1 METLGLEAEDSLVE
15 TYLILGLRETGKQN
29 TGKPVVLSYLSL
41 LLERSVQ
48 KNETLLETTST
59 QVKDVITVFHGSS
72 APSVSIGQYIDRI
85 FKYSCCSPACF
96 IVAHIYIERFIQ
108 CTNVVLTSL
117 NVHRLLI
124 TSVMVAAKFVDDAF
138 FNNAYYARVGGV
150 STSELNNLEM
160 NFLFSLDFQLHVSV
174 ATFDKYCLLLEKEGN
189 DVHQIERSIQAC
201 RIKETWSS
209 KDESTLYY
217 YNC

>member
-1 METLGLEAEDSLVE
+1 MLKCNSLLSFNFHFHFYEPRLCYIIPIRRLSTGFASKNCSLKDELRPLYFPLLSCMDSTQYVNIECILYHNLIFLCSISSFMETLSLEAEDDSLVE

-48 KNETLLETTST
+48 KNERLLETTST
-59 QVKDVITVFHGSS
+59 PQLKDVITIFHGSC
-72 APSVSIGQYIDRI
+72 APPLSIGQYIDRI

-108 CTNVVLTSL
+108 RTNVILTSL

-124 TSVMVAAKFVDDAF
+124 TGVMVAAKFVDDA
-138 FNNAYYARVGGV
+138 
-150 STSELNNLEM
+150 
-160 NFLFSLDFQLHVSV
+160 
-174 ATFDKYCLLLEKEGN
+174 
-189 DVHQIERSIQAC
+189 
-201 RIKETWSS
+201 
-209 KDESTLYY
+209 
-217 YNC
+217 